1 MSAVPP
7 LTTESPETS
16 RQAAPKVVAL
26 RSRRVRV
33 TSTVFFKELVVQ
45 GWQALMRDRTRSALT
60 MLGIGWGLVSVVL
73 LLAYG
78 QGLGGCVL
86 SAFLNMGNNVI
97 VMWPGQT
104 SMQAGGQRA
113 GKAVKYELE
122 DVEAIRDEVPII
134 RAVSGEI
141 DRDFGFKIGT
151 RVVSIMTRGVDFPYG
166 QMRKL
171 DLEDG
176 RYFNE
181 TDFTDHRRV
190 VILGYNAAKKV
201 FQGAEGV
208 GQHVEIGGLDFEVI
222 GTMRNKIQDSM
233 YQGPDNENAF
243 IPFALMRDLKNLR
256 DPDEII
262 IQPTA
267 PELNKKALMAAREVI
282 ARRHHF
288 DPKDD
293 KATPE
298 WDTIE
303 DRGMINAFS
312 YGLQAVLGLIGVCTL
327 AVGGIGVMNIMLV
340 SVTERTREIGLRK
353 AIGARPRHI
362 LVQFL
367 LEALVLTFV
376 GGALGMLFAQFL
388 TWVIPPMPLYDEF
401 YKTNDHEGA
410 IFLHA
415 SMGVMIISFTILSMV
430 GIVSGFF
437 PALKASRLNPIE
449 ALRYE

>member
-1 MSAVPP
+1 MF
-7 LTTESPETS
+7 L
-16 RQAAPKVVAL
+16 
-26 RSRRVRV
+26 
-33 TSTVFFKELVVQ
+33 KELISQ
-45 GWQALMRDRTRSALT
+45 GWQALLRDRMRSALT
-60 MLGIGWGLVSVVL
+60 MLGIVWGLASVVL

-86 SAFLNMGNNVI
+86 HAFLNMGNNVI
-97 VMWPGQT
+97 VLWPGQT

-113 GKAVKYELE
+113 GKKVAYELE
-122 DVEAIRDEVPII
+122 DVDVPLV

-141 DRDFGFKIGT
+141 DRDFGFKLGT
-151 RVVSIMTRGVDFPYG
+151 RIVSIMVRGVDLPYG

-171 DLEDG
+171 DIADG
-176 RYFNE
+176 RYFDE
-181 TDFTDHRRV
+181 TDFSDHRRV

-201 FQGAEGV
+201 FQGAPAV

-222 GTMRNKIQDSM
+222 GTMKNKIQDSM
-233 YQGPDNENAF
+233 YQGPDNENGF

-267 PELNKKALMAAREVI
+267 PELNKKALMAVREVL

-353 AIGARPRHI
+353 AVGARPRHI

-367 LEALVLTFV
+367 LEALVLTFL
-376 GGALGMLFAQFL
+376 GGLIGIAVAEFL
-388 TWVIPPMPLYDEF
+388 TWIIPPMPLYDEF
-401 YKTNDHEGA
+401 YKTADHEGA

-415 SMGVMIISFTILSMV
+415 SLGVMIISFMILSMV

-437 PALKASRLNPIE
+437 PALKAARLNPIE